1 MNYLFR
7 NFGSVLRQFTTSSI
21 INIVGLSVALLVF
34 FVVLIQV
41 HYDLTY
47 DRGYKNADRIAQ
59 FYVDF
64 GRDSWV
70 TLDYVNQQDP
80 FETQQKV
87 PELKSLCLVSG
98 IGNGETAIDLN
109 AEGGMPQTFQ
119 VNVRQTNPGFFA
131 VFTPEIVRGDT
142 TRLLDE
148 PGRALISEKTAERLF
163 GQDAPIGK
171 VLYAHDGTEQWVV
184 QAVYR
189 DFPANSSLE
198 NGIYTYLK
206 ERARTSWG
214 CKAYFLVDTD
224 LKALQEKINSEEVRG
239 KEAAERLREKSDE
252 GYMELCLTRL
262 NDHYLT
268 YSGLSGSARLPTTLS
283 LLAIGVLTLLVAFVN
298 FVNLAMAMAP
308 SRVRGICIRR
318 VLGINRTTLRLTIA
332 GESVL
337 FVLLS
342 GGIAL
347 LGLWAVS
354 RSAFAQDFFPAMDV
368 PLSAYA
374 VLLAGVFGAVLLFSF
389 LVGLYTM
396 RYSTSFD
403 EAEVLK
409 GSFASGVKASGLRNA
424 LVVLQFATAIA
435 LICISI
441 FIKQQNDYMLRY
453 DWGFDREQVAY
464 VPLKGME
471 GNAHLL
477 GEELLRDARVKDYC
491 LADNLPGALY
501 STMGTGYKGQQVNS
515 FVWDVDERFFDF
527 FDVMLLEGRRP
538 EFADSVKAELM
549 VNEAFLRDY
558 GLKAE
563 EVLGTTYGGYRIVGV
578 AQDMNFQSLRERI
591 KPMSF
596 RIAPK
601 YWYELQYLF
610 VKLTGSDIVGAVDH
624 IRQVWGGF
632 SSEPFELHFL
642 DDHMDQLYQKET
654 NMAKLI
660 GLFGLLVVL
669 IAVMGVYGLIVF
681 TTKQKAKE
689 IAIRKVNGS
698 SVREI
703 LLMLNRNV
711 LSLLGVAFVIAVP
724 VAYYFIQR
732 WLENFAY
739 QTPVHAWVFLLGG
752 LVVLAITLA
761 TVSGQSYRSAT
772 ANPTR
777 ALNKE

>member
-1 MNYLFR
+1 MEE
-7 NFGSVLRQFTTSSI
+7 
-21 INIVGLSVALLVF
+21 
-34 FVVLIQV
+34 
-41 HYDLTY
+41 H
-47 DRGYKNADRIAQ
+47 
-59 FYVDF
+59 
-64 GRDSWV
+64 
-70 TLDYVNQQDP
+70 
-80 FETQQKV
+80 
-87 PELKSLCLVSG
+87 
-98 IGNGETAIDLN
+98 
-109 AEGGMPQTFQ
+109 
-119 VNVRQTNPGFFA
+119 
-131 VFTPEIVRGDT
+131 
-142 TRLLDE
+142 
-148 PGRALISEKTAERLF
+148 
-163 GQDAPIGK
+163 
-171 VLYAHDGTEQWVV
+171 
-184 QAVYR
+184 
-189 DFPANSSLE
+189 
-198 NGIYTYLK
+198 
-206 ERARTSWG
+206 
-214 CKAYFLVDTD
+214 
-224 LKALQEKINSEEVRG
+224 EKIRAALADEHITEVGFLPR
-239 KEAAERLREKSDE
+239 KSF
-252 GYMELCLTRL
+252 CV
-262 NDHYLT
+262 
-268 YSGLSGSARLPTTLS
+268 
-283 LLAIGVLTLLVAFVN
+283 LAPGMMQKCDDV
-298 FVNLAMAMAP
+298 
-308 SRVRGICIRR
+308 
-318 VLGINRTTLRLTIA
+318 
-332 GESVL
+332 
-337 FVLLS
+337 
-342 GGIAL
+342 
-347 LGLWAVS
+347 
-354 RSAFAQDFFPAMDV
+354 RSAI
-368 PLSAYA
+368 
-374 VLLAGVFGAVLLFSF
+374 VFLIPYRTGAVPKD
-389 LVGLYTM
+389 GL
-396 RYSTSFD
+396 
-403 EAEVLK
+403 
-409 GSFASGVKASGLRNA
+409 N
-424 LVVLQFATAIA
+424 
-435 LICISI
+435 ISL
-441 FIKQQNDYMLRY
+441 Y
-453 DWGFDREQVAY
+453 
-464 VPLKGME
+464 
-471 GNAHLL
+471 
-477 GEELLRDARVKDYC
+477 ARVKDYC

>member
-163 GQDAPIGK
+163 GQDDPIGK

-206 ERARTSWG
+206 ERPRGSWG

-262 NDHYLT
+262 NDHY
-268 YSGLSGSARLPTTLS
+268 
-283 LLAIGVLTLLVAFVN
+283 
-298 FVNLAMAMAP
+298 
-308 SRVRGICIRR
+308 
-318 VLGINRTTLRLTIA
+318 
-332 GESVL
+332 
-337 FVLLS
+337 
-342 GGIAL
+342 
-347 LGLWAVS
+347 
-354 RSAFAQDFFPAMDV
+354 
-368 PLSAYA
+368 
-374 VLLAGVFGAVLLFSF
+374 
-389 LVGLYTM
+389 
-396 RYSTSFD
+396 
-403 EAEVLK
+403 
-409 GSFASGVKASGLRNA
+409 
-424 LVVLQFATAIA
+424 
-435 LICISI
+435 
-441 FIKQQNDYMLRY
+441 
-453 DWGFDREQVAY
+453 
-464 VPLKGME
+464 
-471 GNAHLL
+471 
-477 GEELLRDARVKDYC
+477 
-491 LADNLPGALY
+491 
-501 STMGTGYKGQQVNS
+501 
-515 FVWDVDERFFDF
+515 
-527 FDVMLLEGRRP
+527 
-538 EFADSVKAELM
+538 
-549 VNEAFLRDY
+549 
-558 GLKAE
+558 
-563 EVLGTTYGGYRIVGV
+563 
-578 AQDMNFQSLRERI
+578 
-591 KPMSF
+591 
-596 RIAPK
+596 
-601 YWYELQYLF
+601 
-610 VKLTGSDIVGAVDH
+610 
-624 IRQVWGGF
+624 
-632 SSEPFELHFL
+632 
-642 DDHMDQLYQKET
+642 HMDQLYQKET

>member
-7 NFGSVLRQFTTSSI
+7 NFVSVLRKFTTSSI

-80 FETQQKV
+80 REFQQKV

-98 IGNGETAIDLN
+98 NGETSIDLN
-109 AEGGMPQTFQ
+109 TEGGMPQTFQ
-119 VNVRQTNPGFFA
+119 VNVSQTNPGFFA

-148 PGRALISEKTAERLF
+148 PDRALISKKTAERLF
-163 GQDAPIGK
+163 GQDDPIGQ
-171 VLYAHDGTEQWVV
+171 VLYAHDGSEQWVV

-206 ERARTSWG
+206 ERSRGSWG
-214 CKAYFLVDTD
+214 CHAYFLVDTD
-224 LKALQEKINSEEVRG
+224 LKALQEKVNSEEVIG
-239 KEAAERLREKSDE
+239 KEAVKVMKESSDK
-252 GYMELCLTRL
+252 YQLAFCLTRL
-262 NDHYLT
+262 NEHYLT
-268 YSGLSGSARLPTTLS
+268 YSGMSGSKRLPTTLS

-298 FVNLAMAMAP
+298 FINLAMAMAP

-332 GESVL
+332 SESVL

-342 GGIAL
+342 GGMAL

-368 PLSAYA
+368 PLGAYA
-374 VLLAGVFGAVLLFSF
+374 TLLAGAFGAVLLLAF

-424 LVVLQFATAIA
+424 LVILQFATAIA

-471 GNAHLL
+471 GNARLL
-477 GEELLRDARVKDYC
+477 GEELLRDARVTDYC
-491 LADNLPGALY
+491 LTGALPGSLY

-515 FVWDVDERFFDF
+515 FIWSVDERFFDF
-527 FDVMLLEGRRP
+527 FDITLLEGRLP
-538 EFADSVKAELM
+538 EADTIPREVM
-549 VNEAFLRDY
+549 INEAFLRDY
-558 GLKAE
+558 SFDAG
-563 EVLGTTYGGYRIVGV
+563 EVLGTNYNGFHVVGL
-578 AQDMNFQSLRERI
+578 AKDMNFQSLRERI

-596 RIAPK
+596 WAAPD
-601 YWYELQYLF
+601 EGDNFQYLL
-610 VKLTGSDIVGAVDH
+610 VKLTGNDLVGAVDH
-624 IRQVWGGF
+624 IRQVWGDF
-632 SSEPFELHFL
+632 SSEPFEVHFL
-642 DDHMDQLYQKET
+642 DDHMDQLYQQET

-739 QTPVHAWVFLLGG
+739 KTPVHAWVFLLGG